1 MGYINSHMS
10 LSRSRCL
17 SLFNFLRACVSM
29 SDYIKLCNSTIFYI
43 KMASCKSWL
52 KKKLRIMSQ
61 SSLNFIFMNDNGD
74 GE

>member
-29 SDYIKLCNSTIFYI
+29 SDYIKLCKSTIFYI

-52 KKKLRIMSQ
+52 KKKKIENYVS
-61 SSLNFIFMNDNGD
+61 IFSKFYFH
-74 GE
+74 ER